1 MSALCLAPAAAQEVF
16 LSTKLNLLLPF
27 MILAMVAKSSGWG
40 DAWVFTFALAALC
53 PLAERLGFCTEQ
65 IAMYTNPTLGGLLNA
80 TFGNVTEMI
89 VAVYALQAV
98 SCCPSSCYLQA
109 PHFTSVPSL
118 PGRQMNSIGAMR
130 RMLNPDSPVETQGK
144 LRVVQLSLLGSILS
158 NMLLVLGCAF
168 FFGGLKYSTQT
179 FNKQGEYPPTCRN
192 WVSGVACGSHMR
204 KDLR

>member
-1 MSALCLAPAAAQEVF
+1 MCCVILQEVF

-27 MILAMVAKSSGWG
+27 MLLAIVAKAREWG

-98 SCCPSSCYLQA
+98 SSLCNSARRLSEKTPVLSIPQIS
-109 PHFTSVPSL
+109 TSLLGSY
-118 PGRQMNSIGAMR
+118 A
-130 RMLNPDSPVETQGK
+130 QGK

-179 FNKQGEYPPTCRN
+179 FNKQG
-192 WVSGVACGSHMR
+192 
-204 KDLR
+204 